1 MSKIQSWLIAIL
13 ALIAL
18 ALIGWNFSNVNDNTS
33 SAIVDDGY
41 PTYQTQEAITFVY
54 DPEGKLTYKL
64 VADDVKNY
72 TETKLTWF
80 TNPVLTTFDPNGTPG
95 TPGAPIATWTV
106 RANKAKLTQD
116 KMLYLYGDVQVDSLN
131 DASQLQRIT
140 TDNAIV
146 NLTTQDVAS
155 DDRVTLIGVGLKSVG
170 MKMRGNLRNKTAEL
184 IEKVTTQYE
193 IPHEQ
198 PTP

>member
-1 MSKIQSWLIAIL
+1 MSKIQSWLTAVL

-18 ALIGWNFSNVNDNTS
+18 ALIGWNLSGINDDAS
-33 SAIVDDGY
+33 SAIVEDGY
-41 PTYQTQEAITFVY
+41 PNYQTQEAITFVY

-64 VADDVKNY
+64 VADDVKNF

-80 TNPVLTTFDPNGTPG
+80 TRPVLTTFDPNGTPG
-95 TPGAPIATWTV
+95 TPIATWTV
-106 RANKAKLTQD
+106 RANKAKLTKD

-146 NLTTQDVAS
+146 NLTTQDVTS

-198 PTP
+198 PNP

>member
-1 MSKIQSWLIAIL
+1 MSKFQSWLIALL

-18 ALIGWNFSNVNDNTS
+18 ALIGWNLSSVNDDAS
-33 SAIVDDGY
+33 SAIADDGY
-41 PTYQTQEAITFVY
+41 PAYQTQEAITFVY
-54 DPEGKLTYKL
+54 DPEGKLSYKL

-80 TNPVLTTFDPNGTPG
+80 TNPVLTTFAPNGPPG
-95 TPGAPIATWTV
+95 TPIATWTV

-193 IPHEQ
+193 ISHEQ
-198 PTP
+198 PNP

>member
-13 ALIAL
+13 VLIAL
-18 ALIGWNFSNVNDNTS
+18 ALIGWNLSHVNDDTS
-33 SAIVDDGY
+33 SPVVDDGY
-41 PTYQTQEAITFVY
+41 PTYQTREATTFVY
-54 DPEGKLTYKL
+54 DPEGKLVYKL

-72 TETKLTWF
+72 ATTKLTWF
-80 TNPVLTTFDPNGTPG
+80 TNPVLTTFDPNSHPG
-95 TPGAPIATWTV
+95 TPVDTWTV
-106 RANKAKLTQD
+106 RANQAKLTND
-116 KMLYLYGDVQVDSLN
+116 KMLYLYGDVQVDSLT

-140 TDNAIV
+140 TDNATV

-155 DDRVTLIGVGLKSVG
+155 DDQVTLTGVGIKSVG

-184 IEKVTTQYE
+184 IEKVTTHYE

-198 PTP
+198 PNP

>member
-1 MSKIQSWLIAIL
+1 MRRIQSWLIATL

-18 ALIGWNFSNVNDNTS
+18 ALIGWNLSNINDDTS
-33 SAIVDDGY
+33 SPIVDDGY

-54 DPEGKLTYKL
+54 DPEGKLVYKL

-72 TETKLTWF
+72 AETKLTWF
-80 TNPVLTTFDPNGTPG
+80 SKPILTTFDPNNTAGTPV
-95 TPGAPIATWTV
+95 ATWTV
-106 RANKAKLTQD
+106 GANKAKLTNDQ
-116 KMLYLYGDVQVDSLN
+116 MLYLYGDVQLHSLTE
-131 DASQLQRIT
+131 ASQLQRIT
-140 TDNAIV
+140 TENATV

-155 DDRVTLIGVGLKSVG
+155 DDLVTLTGIGLKSVG

-184 IEKVTTQYE
+184 IEKVTTRYE

-198 PTP
+198 PNP

>member
-80 TNPVLTTFDPNGTPG
+80 TNPVLITFAPNGTPG
-95 TPGAPIATWTV
+95 TPIATWTV
-106 RANKAKLTQD
+106 RANKAKMTQD

-198 PTP
+198 PNP

>member
-18 ALIGWNFSNVNDNTS
+18 ALIGWHLSNVNDDS
-33 SAIVDDGY
+33 SSSIVDDGY
-41 PTYQTQEAITFVY
+41 PTYQTQEAVTFVY
-54 DPEGKLTYKL
+54 DPEGKLAYKL
-64 VADDVKNY
+64 VADDVKNFAD
-72 TETKLTWF
+72 TKLTWF
-80 TNPVLTTFDPNGTPG
+80 TKPVLTTYDPNSLSG
-95 TPGAPIATWTV
+95 ILKDTWAV
-106 RANKAKLTQD
+106 SADKAKLTNDQ
-116 KMLYLYGDVQVDSLN
+116 MLYLYGNVLVNSLN
-131 DASQLQRIT
+131 NASQLQKIT
-140 TDNAIV
+140 TDNATV

-155 DDRVTLIGVGLKSVG
+155 DDQVTLIGIDIKSVG

-198 PTP
+198 PNP

>member
-13 ALIAL
+13 VLIAL
-18 ALIGWNFSNVNDNTS
+18 ALIGWNLSNVNDDTS
-33 SAIVDDGY
+33 SPIVDDGY

-54 DPEGKLTYKL
+54 DPEGKLAYKL

-72 TETKLTWF
+72 AETKLTWF
-80 TNPVLTTFDPNGTPG
+80 TKPVLTTFDPNGTPG
-95 TPGAPIATWTV
+95 APTATWTV
-106 RANKAKLTQD
+106 RANKAKLTDD
-116 KMLYLYGDVQVDSLN
+116 KMLYLYGDAQVESLT

-140 TDNAIV
+140 TDNATV
-146 NLTTQDVAS
+146 NLITQDVAS
-155 DDRVTLIGVGLKSVG
+155 DDQVTLIGVGLKSVG

-198 PTP
+198 PNP

>member
-18 ALIGWNFSNVNDNTS
+18 ALIGWNFSNVNDDAS

-95 TPGAPIATWTV
+95 TPIATWTV

-198 PTP
+198 PNP

>member
-18 ALIGWNFSNVNDNTS
+18 ALIGWNLSNVNDDAS
-33 SAIVDDGY
+33 SPIGDDGY
-41 PTYQTQEAITFVY
+41 PAYQTKEAVTFVY
-54 DPEGKLTYKL
+54 DPTGKLAYKL

-95 TPGAPIATWTV
+95 TLIATWTV
-106 RANKAKLTQD
+106 RANKAKLTKD
-116 KMLYLYGDVQVDSLN
+116 NMLYLYGDVQVDSLT

-140 TDNAIV
+140 TDNATV
-146 NLTTQDVAS
+146 NLITQDVAS
-155 DDRVTLIGVGLKSVG
+155 DDQATIIGVGLKSVG

-184 IEKVTTQYE
+184 IEKVSTRYE

-198 PTP
+198 PNP

>member
-1 MSKIQSWLIAIL
+1 MSKIQSWLIALL

-18 ALIGWNFSNVNDNTS
+18 ALIGWNLSNVNDDNS

-54 DPEGKLTYKL
+54 DPEGKLAYRL
-64 VADDVKNY
+64 IADDVKNY

-80 TNPVLTTFDPNGTPG
+80 TNPVLTTFAPNDASAT
-95 TPGAPIATWTV
+95 PIATWTI
-106 RANKAKLTQD
+106 RANKAKLTNDQ
-116 KMLYLYGDVQVDSLN
+116 MLYLYGDVQVDSLT

-140 TDNAIV
+140 TDNATI

-170 MKMRGNLRNKTAEL
+170 MRMRGNLRNKTAEL

-198 PTP
+198 PNP

>member
-1 MSKIQSWLIAIL
+1 MSKIRSWLIAIL
-13 ALIAL
+13 TLIAL
-18 ALIGWNFSNVNDNTS
+18 ALIGWNLSNVNDEAS
-33 SAIVDDGY
+33 LPIVDDGY
-41 PTYQTQEAITFVY
+41 PNYQTQEAITFVY
-54 DPEGKLTYKL
+54 DPEGKLSYKL

-72 TETKLTWF
+72 TKTKQTWF
-80 TNPVLTTFDPNGTPG
+80 TNPVLTTFDPNGA
-95 TPGAPIATWTV
+95 PGAPIPTWTV
-106 RANKAKLTQD
+106 RSNQAKLTND
-116 KMLYLYGDVQVDSLN
+116 NTLYLYGDVQVDSLT

-140 TDNAIV
+140 TDNATV

-155 DDRVTLIGVGLKSVG
+155 DNRVTLTGVGLKSVG

-198 PTP
+198 PNP

>member
-18 ALIGWNFSNVNDNTS
+18 ALIGWNLSNVNDDAS
-33 SAIVDDGY
+33 SPIVDDGY
-41 PTYQTQEAITFVY
+41 PTYQTKEAVTFVY
-54 DPEGKLTYKL
+54 DPTGKLAYKL

-80 TNPVLTTFDPNGTPG
+80 TNPVLTTFDPNGSPG
-95 TPGAPIATWTV
+95 TLIATWAV
-106 RANKAKLTQD
+106 RANKAKLTKD
-116 KMLYLYGDVQVDSLN
+116 NMLYLYGDVQVDSLT

-140 TDNAIV
+140 TDNATV
-146 NLTTQDVAS
+146 NLTTQDVVS
-155 DDRVTLIGVGLKSVG
+155 DDQATIIGVGLKSVG

-184 IEKVTTQYE
+184 IEKVSTRYE

-198 PTP
+198 PNP

>member
-18 ALIGWNFSNVNDNTS
+18 ALIGWNFSSINDDAS

-80 TNPVLTTFDPNGTPG
+80 TNPVLTTFAPNSLPG
-95 TPGAPIATWTV
+95 TPIATWTV
-106 RANKAKLTQD
+106 RANKAKLTKD

-198 PTP
+198 PNP

>member
-18 ALIGWNFSNVNDNTS
+18 ALIGWNLSNVNDDTS
-33 SAIVDDGY
+33 SPIVDDGY
-41 PTYQTQEAITFVY
+41 PTYQTKEAVTFVY
-54 DPEGKLTYKL
+54 DPTGKLAYKL

-80 TNPVLTTFDPNGTPG
+80 TNPVLTTFDPNSAPG
-95 TPGAPIATWTV
+95 TLIATWTV
-106 RANKAKLTQD
+106 RANKAKLTKD
-116 KMLYLYGDVQVDSLN
+116 NMLYLYGDVQVDSLT

-146 NLTTQDVAS
+146 NLITQDVAS
-155 DDRVTLIGVGLKSVG
+155 DDQATIIGVGLKSVG

-184 IEKVTTQYE
+184 IEKVSTRYE

-198 PTP
+198 PNP